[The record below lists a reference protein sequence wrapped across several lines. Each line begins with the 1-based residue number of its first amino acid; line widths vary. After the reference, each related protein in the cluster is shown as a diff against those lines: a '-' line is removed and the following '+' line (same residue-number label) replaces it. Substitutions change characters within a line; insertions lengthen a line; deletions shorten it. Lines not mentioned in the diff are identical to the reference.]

1 MALDVTNSL
10 TEVSYHETESNL
22 QVLEGDSFSDN
33 SLILRLVKPSQLD
46 NCYEPKLYL
55 RLVKSDGT
63 VQPLDLGDDI
73 PQNNFCKI
81 DPLTGTSFHK
91 NKHHNHC
98 RKRWDNCPNG
108 GNNNGG
114 NGGPNGG
121 NNNGGNGGPNGG
133 NNNGGNGG
141 PNGGN
146 NNGGNGGPNGG
157 NNNG

>member
-1 MALDVTNSL
+1 MMYNYKELKLSLIAFILLFLIIDVTNSL

-98 RKRWDNCPNG
+98 RKRWDNCDDHNNNNDNNNDNKN
-108 GNNNGG
+108 NNNGG

-121 NNNGGNGGPNGG
+121 NNNGGNG
-133 NNNGGNGG
+133 
-141 PNGGN
+141 
-146 NNGGNGGPNGG
+146 
-157 NNNG
+157 